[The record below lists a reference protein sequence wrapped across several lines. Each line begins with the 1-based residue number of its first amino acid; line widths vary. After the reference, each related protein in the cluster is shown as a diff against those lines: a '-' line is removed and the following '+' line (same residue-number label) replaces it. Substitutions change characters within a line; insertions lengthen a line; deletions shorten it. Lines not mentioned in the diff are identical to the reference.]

1 MFFLNTSTYSQTLT
15 LQCLGT
21 KTMLLSDGK
30 YRSWENYT
38 QTYII
43 KDGMIDGKSP
53 EPSVGNLLYYQL
65 TPTTNLN
72 CQNFCNHRVEING
85 ITNEIYDT
93 NFSLSKGVKQNWQYR
108 GICSNK

>member
-1 MFFLNTSTYSQTLT
+1 MYKFFLLLIFFLNTSTYSQTLT

-21 KTMLLSDGK
+21 KTMLLPDGK

-53 EPSVGNLLYYQL
+53 EPSVGNLLYYL
-65 TPTTNLN
+65 KYNLFFN
-72 CQNFCNHRVEING
+72 KEMDRRQGLMLGNG
-85 ITNEIYDT
+85 LKNPKE
-93 NFSLSKGVKQNWQYR
+93 V
-108 GICSNK
+108 